1 MSECESQSCG
11 KDTDNIQDIFIL
23 SSRRGRRNAMHE
35 YSMEHIEATAH
46 QLTSRFSEIE
56 TNCEADNKISQQH
69 ECQQPISSTDSP
81 PS

>member
-1 MSECESQSCG
+1 MSECESQSCENNADDI
-11 KDTDNIQDIFIL
+11 KDIFVL

-56 TNCEADNKISQQH
+56 TNCEGERELSQKH
-69 ECQQPISSTDSP
+69 ECQQPIPSAGAASS
-81 PS
+81 